1 MTSGT
6 TMLVQF
12 EYMTEAVSTVF
23 RQNSFA
29 DSLPSTRLSTF
40 IISADRSESSIMRT
54 VSVVRSI

>member
-1 MTSGT
+1 
-6 TMLVQF
+6 MLVQF